1 MNAHVTVFVCLQ
13 HFRTHQVA
21 KIRKKTM
28 LAALRVAHSPVTTA
42 HIKPSSSSAFI
53 PGLTK
58 TPAVVWGNYEV
69 QLRLTVAP
77 LR

>member
-13 HFRTHQVA
+13 HFHTHQVA

-28 LAALRVAHSPVTTA
+28 LAALRVAHSPVTAA

-53 PGLTK
+53 PGVNENPCSGL
-58 TPAVVWGNYEV
+58 G
-69 QLRLTVAP
+69 
-77 LR
+77 